1 MKSPVRVLLAW
12 LVTACAVGADAEV
25 VRWLYDV
32 EVPVASQAERQRAA
46 RAGLRELL
54 GRVTGLAELP
64 RNPDIAAALREPE
77 KYYGR
82 FEFST
87 HTVPPVEPNLA
98 PTEQSVLEVSFE
110 PAAILA
116 LLRRADLPVWSADR
130 PTVLVWLVV
139 EQDDSRR
146 LVAAALADD
155 ITAAVGR
162 RARQRGLQLS
172 LPVMDLVDRALSPVI
187 VWGKFWELI
196 AAASMRYGMDV
207 LVLGRIVRRVDGSW
221 AADWELRSPDS
232 QDIGVEARFRNLAE
246 SAPGAATAG
255 VDLVADALAARFAVG
270 GELGAIAVT
279 VHGASTVAAY
289 ASVLDYL
296 ESREYVERLEVKVV
310 ARDALTVH
318 LHSRSDRDQLQELLS
333 MGTLFTVL
341 PDAPETGP
349 GRSIELT
356 WGGDL

>member
-12 LVTACAVGADAEV
+12 LVAASAMGADAEV

-32 EVPVASQAERQRAA
+32 AVPVASQAERQRAA

-64 RNPDIAAALREPE
+64 RNPDIEAALRETE

-82 FEFST
+82 FEYST
-87 HTVPPVEPNLA
+87 RSVAPVEPNLV

-130 PTVLVWLVV
+130 PTVLVWLAV

-146 LVAAALADD
+146 LVAAASADA
-155 ITAAVGR
+155 IAAAVGR

-172 LPVMDLVDRALSPVI
+172 VPLMDLVDRALSPVV

-196 AAASMRYGMDV
+196 AAASTRYGPDV
-207 LVLGRIVRRVDGSW
+207 LVLGRIVPRVDGSW
-221 AADWELRSPDS
+221 AADWELRSPGY
-232 QDIGVEARFRNLAE
+232 QDIGLASRFQNLAK
-246 SAPGAATAG
+246 SAPDAATAG
-255 VDLVADALAARFAVG
+255 VDLVADALAARFAVSG
-270 GELGAIAVT
+270 QLDAIAVT

-296 ESREYVERLEVKVV
+296 ESREYVQRLEVKVV

-333 MGTLFTVL
+333 MGALFAVL
-341 PDAPETGP
+341 PDATETGP
-349 GRSIELT
+349 GRAIELA
-356 WGGDL
+356 WRGDL